1 VKKISENQ
9 MIELCEASQIEIDCA
24 AQLLGKT
31 FSTDA
36 AWVSDG
42 IKLGHY
48 KAETVT
54 VGGTAR
60 FLLIFHVNQQR
71 VLFINAAAQLTR
83 DFSDFGALSDGM
95 IALAKKYACRAVEG
109 MTLRAGVLK
118 KLLENGFTPIG
129 VTVQCPV

>member
-1 VKKISENQ
+1 MKRISEKQ
-9 MIELCEASQIEIDCA
+9 LIELCDATPSQIANA

-31 FSTDA
+31 FATDVTWLQA
-36 AWVSDG
+36 G
-42 IKLGHY
+42 LNEGHY
-48 KAETVT
+48 RAETVK
-54 VGGTAR
+54 VAGVDR
-60 FLLIFHVNQQR
+60 FLIIFHVNQQR

-118 KLLENGFTPIG
+118 KLLEHGFTPIG